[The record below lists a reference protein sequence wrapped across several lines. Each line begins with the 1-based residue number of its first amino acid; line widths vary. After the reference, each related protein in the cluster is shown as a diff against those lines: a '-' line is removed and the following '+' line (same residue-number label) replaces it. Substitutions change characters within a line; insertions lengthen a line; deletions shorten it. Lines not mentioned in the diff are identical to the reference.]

1 MRRSKPIRPGGGW
14 RVFLMLVF
22 VLALPAV
29 WYGLGHPDRR
39 QAVIYGFENW
49 VSGLQGRFGIRP
61 YGAPSAAE
69 VELLKPPAALRS
81 GSPQANAPRAAGAA
95 AGSDPAIQ
103 DDEALLS
110 GTQPQPTLAAQPL
123 KLKAGDEAPL
133 ALQLLPGL
141 DARGLRVIIGGLP
154 MDASLSAGAR
164 DEMGRWVLDAGA
176 LAGLRLRSGAAG
188 HFTLLARTQSVQR
201 ERVPRPHAETPL
213 EVTVL
218 PAAARPVAPVAPA
231 TTAGPAQ
238 PAPDEL
244 LERGRRA
251 LELGDLGA
259 ARLYLEAAAGQNN
272 ADAALLLA
280 ASYDPSRPG
289 IGDGTEVERAADWYL
304 RARKLGAADAE
315 PAITALRAWLQAR
328 TAPDEAQ
335 RKALARLT
343 EAQQSH

>member
-1 MRRSKPIRPGGGW
+1 MSWNKPVRPGGGW
-14 RVFLMLVF
+14 KVFLVLLV
-22 VLALPAV
+22 VLALPAI

-39 QAVIYGFENW
+39 QALVYGFENW
-49 VSGLQGRFGIRP
+49 VSGLQARFGIRP

-69 VELLKPPAALRS
+69 VELLKPPAALRP
-81 GSPQANAPRAAGAA
+81 GGQPANAPRSAGAA
-95 AGSDPAIQ
+95 AGTDPVIR
-103 DDEALLS
+103 DDEAPLS

-141 DARGLRVIIGGLP
+141 DARGLRVIVGGLP

-176 LAGLRLRSGAAG
+176 LAGLRLRSGAPG
-188 HFTLLARTQSVQR
+188 HFTLLARTQPVQR
-201 ERVPRPHAETPL
+201 VRVPRPTAETSL
-213 EVTVL
+213 EVSVL
-218 PAAARPVAPVAPA
+218 PAPGAPA
-231 TTAGPAQ
+231 TAAAPAPAAPARPAQ
-238 PAPDEL
+238 PTPGEL
-244 LERGRRA
+244 LDRGRRA

-289 IGDGTEVERAADWYL
+289 AGDGAEVERAADWYL
-304 RARKLGAADAE
+304 RARKLGAADTE
-315 PAITALRAWLQAR
+315 PAIAALRTWLQAR
-328 TAPDEAQ
+328 TAPDEAE

-343 EAQQSH
+343 EGQ